1 MWLLNVTVE
10 LPTQEKITSIQQQWL
25 LDAVKHI
32 KSQKQRPD
40 RERICHFIQQSHDLT
55 SETISLLLDSAVK
68 DHILTTTITRGN
80 TDKLTYVIQNPSLPT
95 SLQPASNTKSVEV
108 DSTGLVASDA
118 DNKLLLHTKSD
129 ISPLMVKAV
138 KGLLYFRSSLQSR
151 VSV

>member
-1 MWLLNVTVE
+1 
-10 LPTQEKITSIQQQWL
+10 
-25 LDAVKHI
+25 VKHI

-95 SLQPASNTKSVEV
+95 SLQPA
-108 DSTGLVASDA
+108 GLVASDA

-138 KGLLYFRSSLQSR
+138 KGLLHFPPSLQSR